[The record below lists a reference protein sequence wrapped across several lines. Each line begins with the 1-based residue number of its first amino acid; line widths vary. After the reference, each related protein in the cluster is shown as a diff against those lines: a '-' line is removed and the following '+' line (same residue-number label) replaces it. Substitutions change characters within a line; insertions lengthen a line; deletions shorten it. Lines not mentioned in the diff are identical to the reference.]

1 MSTRTEILRLL
12 ADSSF
17 HSGTD
22 MGKKLGIT
30 RAAVCKNVHHLA
42 QSGLEIHRVTGRGYK
57 LDTPL
62 TLLDRFQLLK
72 LLGNS
77 AAKIRDRLHLLD
89 EVDSTNRYLVEHV
102 AADGDINGAVC
113 IAETQ
118 LGGRGRRGRSWVAT
132 PYCNLMLSMAW
143 RFPGG
148 PGLVSGLSLAAGVAL
163 VRALEEYGASS
174 GRSRHP
180 ASRDTGTSLYGAGLG
195 LKWPNDVLWDNRK
208 LAGLLVDV
216 QGEAAGPTLVIL
228 GVGVNGHISQ
238 HDAAHID
245 QPWADL
251 QGITG
256 KTTDRNRLAAL
267 VIRHLLDMFHLFAN
281 KGFAAF
287 REEWQRRHLF
297 HGQRVR
303 LVQGD
308 REFSGTAEGIDEAG
322 GLIIRQ
328 AKHRQ
333 VFHSGEV
340 SLRPV
345 RA

>member
-1 MSTRTEILRLL
+1 MSTRAEILRLL
-12 ADSSF
+12 SDGAF

-22 MGKKLGIT
+22 LGKKLGIT

-42 QSGLEIHRVTGRGYK
+42 QSGLEVHRVTGRGYK
-57 LDTPL
+57 LDMPL
-62 TLLDRFQLLK
+62 TLLDRSRLLK
-72 LLGNS
+72 LLGSS
-77 AAKIRDRLHLLD
+77 AAEIRDRLHVLD
-89 EVDSTNRYLVEHV
+89 EVDSTNRYLAEHV
-102 AADGDINGAVC
+102 AVDVDINGATCV
-113 IAETQ
+113 AEAQ
-118 LGGRGRRGRSWVAT
+118 LSGRGRRGRSWVTT

-163 VRALEEYGASS
+163 LRALEEYGV
-174 GRSRHP
+174 
-180 ASRDTGTSLYGAGLG
+180 AGVG

-251 QGITG
+251 RDITG
-256 KTTDRNRLAAL
+256 ETTDRNRLAAL
-267 VIRHLLDMFHLFAN
+267 VIRHLLEMFHLFADE
-281 KGFAAF
+281 GFAPF
-287 REEWQRRHLF
+287 HDEWQRRHLF
-297 HGQRVR
+297 HGRRVR
-303 LVQGD
+303 LIQGD
-308 REFSGTAEGIDEAG
+308 REFSGTAEGIDETG
-322 GLIIRQ
+322 GLVIRH
-328 AKHRQ
+328 AKNRR

-345 RA
+345 RV